1 MNEFGNILRE
11 KRRAA
16 GLSQRQLAD
25 KAGVD
30 FSYISKLEN
39 GRLPAPAQ
47 DTIVRLSEL
56 LSCPAEELFAAAKK
70 MPTELNADLTGQ
82 PGALKFLQ
90 EASKLRLSP
99 DEWDELLGKLHGMRT
114 EEGSQNG

>member
-1 MNEFGNILRE
+1 MNDFGNILRE

-16 GLSQRQLAD
+16 GLSQRQFAD

-30 FSYISKLEN
+30 FSYVSKLEN
-39 GRLPAPAQ
+39 GRLAPPAG
-47 DTIVRLSEL
+47 DTIVRFSGL
-56 LSCPAEELFAAAKK
+56 LGCPAEELFAAAKK
-70 MPTELNADLTGQ
+70 MPTELNADLSGQ

-99 DEWDELLGKLHGMRT
+99 DEWDELLGKLHGLRND
-114 EEGSQNG
+114 EGSQDG